1 MLGGNYVAAVHADGT
16 YVGKPGLISGAVTR
30 PARPGEIIMHF
41 GTRFG
46 AATPPQP
53 AGELV
58 KSPVILGNQVQ
69 VMIGSVSATVNYPGL
84 VESGLDQINVTV
96 PSVPT
101 GDATISATVAGGT
114 TQAGMSITVQN

>member
-30 PARPGEIIMHF
+30 PAQPGEIIMLF
-41 GTRFG
+41 GTGFG
-46 AATPPQP
+46 ATTPPQP
-53 AGELV
+53 ASELV
-58 KSPVILGNQVQ
+58 TSPVILGNQVQ
-69 VMIGSVSATVNYPGL
+69 VMIGGVSAKVNYAGL